1 MYNVDR
7 SASGRV
13 RRLKARALATYHS
26 LNPTVSPF
34 GGKAQSGETLLLQ
47 NVGTVI
53 NCTECVQAAPDSSLC
68 TPTSLNTIATYLR
81 NYMTEFR
88 NSNFWAYQC
97 DGDGY
102 YINDG
107 GNDMYDGA
115 NFTTPWL
122 LSGLTYVTDAEE
134 GTDGDP
140 SNINYPYSISY
151 ETVTQT
157 VVDTDFN
164 YVSLG
169 YVAGEDTDEPQPDT
183 SRHPLTALGYRCSGP
198 VGWQVGG
205 NTGADG
211 ESGTILSAELYT
223 GQTINGFTVYA
234 GYRQIYDAGDPI
246 ICNLIL
252 LLGHPS
258 WGSAF
263 GPVSIYSDES
273 STNSNGF
280 YYNAGTGSAN
290 ILAVHTVLSKPEGD
304 DATPIPD
311 SELQTVVANFTLRI
325 GQSLGL

>member
-7 SASGRV
+7 SASGRI
-13 RRLKARALATYHS
+13 RRLKARTLATYHS
-26 LNPTVSPF
+26 LNPNINAF

-53 NCTECVQAAPDSSLC
+53 NCTECVQAPESTLCSS
-68 TPTSLNTIATYLR
+68 TTLNTIATYLR

-102 YINDG
+102 YVNDG
-107 GNDMYDGA
+107 GDDMYDGA

-122 LSGLTYVTDAEE
+122 LSGETFATSADEGEE
-134 GTDGDP
+134 D
-140 SNINYPYSISY
+140 ILENYPYAISY

-169 YVAGEDTDEPQPDT
+169 YVPGDDIDEPQTDT
-183 SRHPLTALGYRCSGP
+183 SRHPLTVMGFRCSGP
-198 VGWQVGG
+198 VGWQIGG

-211 ESGTILSAELYT
+211 GGDLVSAELYT
-223 GQTINGFTVYA
+223 GQSVNGFTVYA
-234 GYRQIYDAGDPI
+234 AYRQIYNAGDPT
-246 ICNLIL
+246 ICNLII

-258 WGSAF
+258 WSTSF
-263 GPVSIYSDES
+263 GTVTLYSDTS

-280 YYNAGTGSAN
+280 YYYAGTGSAN
-290 ILAVHTVLSKPEGD
+290 ILAIHTVLSKPD
-304 DATPIPD
+304 DDDETPIPD
-311 SELQTVVANFTLRI
+311 SELQTVVANFTQRI
-325 GQSLGL
+325 AESLSL